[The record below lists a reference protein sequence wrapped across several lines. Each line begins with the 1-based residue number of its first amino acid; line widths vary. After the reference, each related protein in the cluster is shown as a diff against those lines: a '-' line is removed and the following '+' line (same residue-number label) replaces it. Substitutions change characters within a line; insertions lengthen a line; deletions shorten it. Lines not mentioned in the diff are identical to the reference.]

1 MLLALEACGLNEEV
15 EILKKEIADYTAG
28 NLLEEVIED
37 EIKTGK
43 LSNSEIYYLQSIFEN
58 NGFKNVSKLIEN
70 KVKEKEEKEKE
81 KEKVKKKRKI

>member
-1 MLLALEACGLNEEV
+1 MKRSERKLRFLLNVFWL

-70 KVKEKEEKEKE
+70 KVKEKEEKEK
-81 KEKVKKKRKI
+81 VKKKGKI